1 MIISFSSAVAA
12 AAEQDGGPFPSTDP
26 TQPRLLFSIW
36 PAQQQQQQQ
45 CPHSAA
51 ALQGEVVVYAAR
63 E

>member
-26 TQPRLLFSIW
+26 TQPRLFFSIW
-36 PAQQQQQQQ
+36 PAQQQQQQ

-51 ALQGEVVVYAAR
+51 ASQGEVVVYAAR

>member
-26 TQPRLLFSIW
+26 TQPRLFFSIW
-36 PAQQQQQQQ
+36 PAQQQQQ

-51 ALQGEVVVYAAR
+51 ASQGEVVVYAAR